1 VYFPENIHTSPAH
14 KRDFL
19 LAPAPP
25 LWKFQLSLMRFYKCF
40 GLRKPPIP
48 EGNPIPPVGERRESM
63 DIFWNYTLYITFE

>member
-25 LWKFQLSLMRFYKCF
+25 LWKFQLSLMHFYKCF
-40 GLRKPPIP
+40 GLGKPPIP
-48 EGNPIPPVGERRESM
+48 EGNPIPPVGKGRESM
-63 DIFWNYTLYITFE
+63 DIFWNYTL